1 MSHERRSPNA
11 ATGTA
16 GRAFAGYPKQPSPAI
31 AGALI
36 SAMARLSAAC
46 RGSGMTAPRPAVTAR
61 RQDLTTAARRQRSA
75 WQGHR
80 DRMPVG
86 EALTVGVAGP
96 GQQIAFALG
105 FGGPGSF
112 GSPPADNAVF
122 GAVVDGLRPP
132 GQFVDRSRPCM
143 AASGVFNVR
152 RRQMPKPRAFPALS
166 LFAAATAGR
175 NMTRTAYIAV
185 LSGVAMMVLLTVD
198 PAYEVAHHWVDAV
211 LWACLA
217 YFMFEWV
224 VRLRH
229 AFQAHRGWTYAL
241 SGRGLLDAISA
252 AGIPLALIFGANP
265 KSAWLLGI
273 VWMFKVVPGIPGLRQ
288 LRRVLVLESG
298 PLLSVLVI
306 FLMVLFL
313 ASVAVYYLERDAQP
327 AAFGSVPAA
336 LWWAVATLTTTGYGD
351 VVPVTPLGRLVAAFV
366 MICGLGVFGLW
377 AGILATGFAAETRR
391 DNFLKTWESVT
402 KVPFFAALGP
412 AAIADVTHM
421 LRTMD
426 LPARAMIIRKGQAGD
441 CMYFIANG
449 EVEVDLPGNKVRL
462 GEGAFFGEMALL
474 GNNLR
479 SANITTTQ
487 VSKLLVLDLVDFR
500 MLMARHPDLA
510 ETIDAEAK
518 RRAME
523 NK

>member
-1 MSHERRSPNA
+1 VERFAIPINLGEDDGFREGLNPSYRPTA
-11 ATGTA
+11 LVDDLAPGGHFGPSRDGMTVGFLPATGTA
-16 GRAFAGYPKQPSPAI
+16 PPMFKPS
-31 AGALI
+31 
-36 SAMARLSAAC
+36 
-46 RGSGMTAPRPAVTAR
+46 VTS
-61 RQDLTTAARRQRSA
+61 DLA
-75 WQGHR
+75 
-80 DRMPVG
+80 
-86 EALTVGVAGP
+86 
-96 GQQIAFALG
+96 
-105 FGGPGSF
+105 
-112 GSPPADNAVF
+112 
-122 GAVVDGLRPP
+122 
-132 GQFVDRSRPCM
+132 QFV
-143 AASGVFNVR
+143 
-152 RRQMPKPRAFPALS
+152 
-166 LFAAATAGR
+166 AATAGR
-175 NMTRTAYIAV
+175 NMTKAAYVAV
-185 LSGVAMMVLLTVD
+185 AIGVAMLLLLTID
-198 PAYEVAHHWVDAV
+198 PAYQAAHHWVDAV

-217 YFMFEWV
+217 FFAFEWV

-229 AFQAHRGWTYAL
+229 AFQADRGWAYAL
-241 SGRGLLDAISA
+241 SGRGLVDA
-252 AGIPLALIFGANP
+252 AGAVAVPLALMLGADP
-265 KSAWLLGI
+265 KTAWLLAAF
-273 VWMFKVVPGIPGLRQ
+273 WPLKVVPGIPGLRQ

-313 ASVAVYYLERDAQP
+313 ASVALYFLERDVQP
-327 AAFGSVPAA
+327 AGFGSVAAA

-351 VVPVTPLGRLVAAFV
+351 VVPITPLGRVVAAVV

-377 AGILATGFAAETRR
+377 TGILATGFAAETRR

-426 LPARAMIIRKGQAGD
+426 LPARAMIIKKGQAGD
-441 CMYFIANG
+441 CMYFIADG
-449 EVEVDLPGNKVRL
+449 EVEVDLPGKQVRL

-487 VSKLLVLDLVDFR
+487 VSRLLVLDLVDFR

-510 ETIDAEAK
+510 ETIDVEAK
-518 RRAME
+518 RREQE

>member
-1 MSHERRSPNA
+1 MSKPFVSPALEQFVA
-11 ATGTA
+11 ATT
-16 GRAFAGYPKQPSPAI
+16 
-31 AGALI
+31 
-36 SAMARLSAAC
+36 
-46 RGSGMTAPRPAVTAR
+46 
-61 RQDLTTAARRQRSA
+61 
-75 WQGHR
+75 
-80 DRMPVG
+80 
-86 EALTVGVAGP
+86 
-96 GQQIAFALG
+96 
-105 FGGPGSF
+105 
-112 GSPPADNAVF
+112 
-122 GAVVDGLRPP
+122 
-132 GQFVDRSRPCM
+132 
-143 AASGVFNVR
+143 
-152 RRQMPKPRAFPALS
+152 
-166 LFAAATAGR
+166 GR
-175 NMTRTAYIAV
+175 NMTKAAYVAV
-185 LSGVAMMVLLTVD
+185 SSGVAMMVLLTVD
-198 PAYEVAHHWVDAV
+198 PAYEAAHHWVDAV

-217 YFMFEWV
+217 FFVFEWV

-229 AFQAHRGWTYAL
+229 AFAVQRGWTYAI
-241 SGRGLLDAISA
+241 SGRGLVDAVA
-252 AGIPLALIFGANP
+252 AAAIPLAILVGANP
-265 KSAWLLGI
+265 KTAWLLG
-273 VWMFKVVPGIPGLRQ
+273 VFWMLKVVPGIPGLRQ

-313 ASVAVYYLERDAQP
+313 SSVAVYFLERDAQP
-327 AAFGSVPAA
+327 VAFGSVPAA

-351 VVPVTPLGRLVAAFV
+351 VVPITPLGRLVAGVV

-377 AGILATGFAAETRR
+377 TGILATGFAAETRR
-391 DNFLKTWESVT
+391 DNFLKTWESVS

-426 LPARAMIIRKGQAGD
+426 LPSRTMIIRKGKAGD
-441 CMYFIANG
+441 CMYFIAAG
-449 EVEVDLPGNKVRL
+449 EVEVDLPGKKVTL

-479 SANITTTQ
+479 SANITTTR

-518 RRAME
+518 RRALE